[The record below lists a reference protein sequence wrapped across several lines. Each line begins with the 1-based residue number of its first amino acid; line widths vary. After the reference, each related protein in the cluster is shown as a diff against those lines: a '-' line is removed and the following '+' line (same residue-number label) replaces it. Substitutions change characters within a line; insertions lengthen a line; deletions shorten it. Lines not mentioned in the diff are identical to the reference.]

1 MALFSTRIQ
10 LLAYAVDII
19 GRTVRDATA
28 AFSAIKRESA
38 KMGLALNVGKTKYM
52 LSTSGVVPRMESQ
65 ITANSFNIDVVNE
78 FIYLDAANIRIHH
91 IFKTLTFN
99 FEIKT
104 PVL

>member
-38 KMGLALNVGKTKYM
+38 KMGVAVNGRTKYM
-52 LSTSGVVPRMESQ
+52 LSKSGFLPR
-65 ITANSFNIDVVNE
+65 
-78 FIYLDAANIRIHH
+78 L
-91 IFKTLTFN
+91 
-99 FEIKT
+99 
-104 PVL
+104 VLSNRSLRKSDWR